1 MKSEKKISKKIKRI
15 STHANFSNT
24 WLESLK
30 QKHHTWKN
38 NEAQSPTNQMLKDEI
53 GKKFSYTKGSKTQI
67 AVKKMMIKI
76 KIKNDLEDNY
86 EFFIER
92 WNWKEKSL

>member
-1 MKSEKKISKKIKRI
+1 
-15 STHANFSNT
+15 
-24 WLESLK
+24 
-30 QKHHTWKN
+30 
-38 NEAQSPTNQMLKDEI
+38 
-53 GKKFSYTKGSKTQI
+53 
-67 AVKKMMIKI
+67 MMIKI